1 MAFIPVVD
9 GKTQMAELG
18 SPDIWSP
25 KLLVKFYSA
34 CVAGNI
40 TNTDYEGVISKQ
52 GCKVIIRTTP
62 DVQIRP
68 YTKGMVLTH
77 QQLAPGREELDIDKA
92 NYWDFVI
99 DNIDAFQGDINY
111 QNDWTND
118 AAFQQKVAT
127 DVDMLGGVYASAHAS
142 NKGATAG
149 LKSGDINLG
158 VAGTPLQFTNVNAI
172 DIITSVRTVLCEQN
186 IPESDCAIV
195 LPYWATQRIKTS
207 DIKDAMLTGD
217 KVSPLRNG
225 RIGKIDDFE
234 IYGSNLLTSVVDG
247 SGVNAWQAIACH
259 KSAISFAAQMTQN
272 QVLPQVESTFG
283 AVCRG
288 LLVYGYKVLK
298 PQALVNLYLRK

>member
-1 MAFIPVVD
+1 
-9 GKTQMAELG
+9 
-18 SPDIWSP
+18 
-25 KLLVKFYSA
+25 
-34 CVAGNI
+34 
-40 TNTDYEGVISKQ
+40 
-52 GCKVIIRTTP
+52 
-62 DVQIRP
+62 
-68 YTKGMVLTH
+68 
-77 QQLAPGREELDIDKA
+77 
-92 NYWDFVI
+92 
-99 DNIDAFQGDINY
+99 
-111 QNDWTND
+111 
-118 AAFQQKVAT
+118 
-127 DVDMLGGVYASAHAS
+127 VYASAHAS